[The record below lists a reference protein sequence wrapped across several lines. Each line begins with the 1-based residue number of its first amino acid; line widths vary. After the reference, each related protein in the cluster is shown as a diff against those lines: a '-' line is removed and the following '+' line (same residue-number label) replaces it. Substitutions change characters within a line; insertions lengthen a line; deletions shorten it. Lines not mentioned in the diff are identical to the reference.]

1 MAERTPL
8 RRLLRRFVIYPLEAV
23 GAVVVYGVFAVLPV
37 EFASRLGGWLGRGIG
52 PLLPVHR
59 RATRNI
65 GRAMPEL
72 SPAEARR
79 IIGAMWDNLGRV
91 VAEYPHL
98 ERITRNAGT
107 GGRVEMVGV
116 ENIEHG
122 AAGILFSGHFSNWE
136 VFALSARDYGVPHAP
151 IYRAANNPIFDRMLR
166 RIRRL
171 SEDDIVPKGAKGA
184 RKAIAV
190 LRDGRRLG
198 LLVDQKMN
206 DGIAVPFFGR
216 PAMTAPA
223 AAQLGLR
230 LGCALVPARLERIGG
245 CRFRLS
251 FFPPLEFPDS
261 GDRQAD
267 VLTVMTRIN
276 AMLEAWIR
284 ERPAEWLWVH
294 NRWPED

>member
-1 MAERTPL
+1 MAERTKL
-8 RRLLRRFVIYPLEAV
+8 RRLLRRFVIYPLEAA

-37 EFASRLGGWLGRGIG
+37 DAASRLGGWLGRGIG

-65 GRAMPEL
+65 MRAMPEL

-98 ERITRNAGT
+98 ERITRNAGA

-116 ENIEHG
+116 ENVERG

-136 VFALSARDYGVPHAP
+136 VFTLSARDYGIPYAH
-151 IYRAANNPIFDRMLR
+151 IYRAANNPIIDRVLR

-171 SEDDIVPKGAKGA
+171 SENDIVPKGAQGA

-190 LRDGRRLG
+190 LRSGRRLG
-198 LLVDQKMN
+198 ILVDQKMN

-230 LGCALVPARLERIGG
+230 FGCALVPARLERIGG

-251 FFPPLEFPDS
+251 IFPPLEFPDS

-267 VLTVMTRIN
+267 VMTVMTRIN
-276 AMLEAWIR
+276 AILEAWIR
-284 ERPAEWLWVH
+284 DRPAEWLWVH
-294 NRWPED
+294 NRWPEE

>member
-1 MAERTPL
+1 MAESTPL

-59 RATRNI
+59 RATRNLM
-65 GRAMPEL
+65 RAMPEL
-72 SPAEARR
+72 SPAAARR

-98 ERITRNAGT
+98 ERITRNAGA
-107 GGRVEMVGV
+107 GGRVEIVGA
-116 ENIEHG
+116 ESIKRS

-136 VFALSARDYGVPHAP
+136 VFALSARDYGVPYAQ
-151 IYRAANNPIFDRMLR
+151 IYRAANNPIIDRMLR

-171 SEDDIVPKGAKGA
+171 SEDDIVPKGAQGA

-190 LRDGRRLG
+190 LRDGRRPG
-198 LLVDQKMN
+198 LLVDQKMK

-230 LGCALVPARLERIGG
+230 FGCALVPARLERIGG

-251 FFPPLEFPDS
+251 IFPPLEFPDS

-294 NRWPED
+294 NRWPEE

>member
-8 RRLLRRFVIYPLEAV
+8 RRLLRRFVIYPLEAA
-23 GAVVVYGVFAVLPV
+23 GAVVVYGVFAVFPV

-65 GRAMPEL
+65 MRAMPEL

-91 VAEYPHL
+91 AAEYPHL
-98 ERITRNAGT
+98 ERITRNAGA
-107 GGRVEMVGV
+107 GGRVEMVGAENV
-116 ENIEHG
+116 ERG
-122 AAGILFSGHFSNWE
+122 TAGILFSGHFSNWE
-136 VFALSARDYGVPHAP
+136 VFALCARDFGATYAQ
-151 IYRAANNPIFDRMLR
+151 IYRAANNPIIDRMLR

-171 SEDDIVPKGAKGA
+171 SEDDIVPKGAQGA

-230 LGCALVPARLERIGG
+230 FGCALVPARMERIGG

-251 FFPPLEFPDS
+251 IFPRLEFPDS

>member
-8 RRLLRRFVIYPLEAV
+8 RQLLRRFVIYPLETV
-23 GAVVVYGVFAVLPV
+23 GTVVVYGVFAVLPV
-37 EFASRLGGWLGRGIG
+37 EFASRFGGWLGRGIG

-65 GRAMPEL
+65 MRAMPEL
-72 SPAEARR
+72 SPTEARR

-91 VAEYPHL
+91 VAEFPHL
-98 ERITRNAGT
+98 ERITRNAGA
-107 GGRVEMVGV
+107 GGRVEIVGAENV
-116 ENIEHG
+116 ERG
-122 AAGILFSGHFSNWE
+122 AASILFSGHFSNWE
-136 VFALSARDYGVPHAP
+136 VFAFCARDFGVSYAQIH
-151 IYRAANNPIFDRMLR
+151 RAANNPIVDRMLR

-171 SEDDIVPKGAKGA
+171 SENDIMPKGAQGA

-190 LRDGRRLG
+190 LRDGRRLDM
-198 LLVDQKMN
+198 LVDQKMN

-223 AAQLGLR
+223 AARLGLR
-230 LGCALVPARLERIGG
+230 FGCALLPARLDRIGG

-251 FFPPLEFPDS
+251 FHAPLELTDS

-267 VLTVMTRIN
+267 VLAAMTRVN
-276 AMLEAWIR
+276 ALLESWIR
-284 ERPAEWLWVH
+284 DRPDQWLWLH
-294 NRWPED
+294 RRWPED